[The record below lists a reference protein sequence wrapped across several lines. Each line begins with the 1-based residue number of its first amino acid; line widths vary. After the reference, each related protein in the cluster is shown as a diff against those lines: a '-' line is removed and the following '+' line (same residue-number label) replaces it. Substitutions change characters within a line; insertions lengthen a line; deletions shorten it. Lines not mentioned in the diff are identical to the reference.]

1 MEVVRKFVDSQN
13 LMSILSLPETF
24 RNRKLEIIILPV
36 EEQAPDAQQK
46 DISLIVQ
53 SLIGAIP
60 HTDLT
65 LEELREERLGKY
77 ETAY

>member
-24 RNRKLEIIILPV
+24 RNRKLEIIIHLV
-36 EEQAPDAQQK
+36 EEQASDTQK
-46 DISLIVQ
+46 QDISLIVQ
-53 SLIGAIP
+53 SLIGSIP

-65 LEELREERLGKY
+65 LAELREERLGKY
-77 ETAY
+77 ETAN

>member
-1 MEVVRKFVDSQN
+1 MEVIRKFVDADH
-13 LMSILSLPETF
+13 LMSFMTLPETF
-24 RNRKLEIIILPV
+24 RNRKLEIIVLPV
-36 EEQAPDAQQK
+36 EEPIPAVQK
-46 DISLIVQ
+46 KNISDIVQ

-77 ETAY
+77 ETAD